1 MTSLAPLL
9 QAFFS
14 ERLLQQKQVSPNT
27 VAAYRDAFRLLL
39 KFAEKRVRKAPSNLL
54 LTDLDVPCIS
64 AFLAH
69 LEKDRGNCARTRN
82 ARLAAIHSMFR
93 FAAIREPAHSELI
106 KRVLAIPQKRFDRKV
121 VTSLTRDEVNALLAA
136 PDRNTSLGRRDHAL
150 ILLAV
155 QTGLRVS
162 ELTGLRVEDCVFD
175 TGAHVR
181 CSGKGRKERCTP
193 IYRETAKVLRAWIA
207 ENELTRSDFI
217 FRSQRGTRLSRDAVE
232 RLITKHVDSAAR
244 NCPSLARKDVTPH
257 VLRHTRAIDLLES
270 GVDCSMI
277 ALWLGHESVETT
289 QVYLEANL
297 SMKERALNRTAPIRG
312 GAHRFRPK
320 EPLLAFLEGL

>member
-232 RLITKHVDSAAR
+232 RLITKHVHSAAR